1 MELLFLKICVA
12 SLVSI
17 TRYGVLN
24 KQNLVNEARLLF
36 IDIETS
42 PIIGYTWGL
51 YEQNVIERIKTF
63 TILSVAYK
71 WFNERTQV
79 LACDSMTEKELLKK
93 TQMLLSAADIVIAHN
108 GDSFDIKKLN
118 ARFIIN
124 KIPLPS
130 PYRTIDTK
138 KAAKAIGAFDS
149 NSLNNLGI
157 DLDEGEKIK
166 HRGFDMWLG
175 CMAGIQKDWNY
186 MKRYNK
192 RDVDLLK
199 KVYLRL
205 RPSIKNHPSLAA
217 YLSDK
222 SCPKCGSNRIQERG
236 IMVTQ
241 TMHYQR
247 YQCQNCGGWSKSPFS
262 QMVDGKLKVAAK
274 KATIMSNV

>member
-24 KQNLVNEARLLF
+24 KPQVVNEARILL

-71 WFNERTQV
+71 WLNSKTEV
-79 LACDSMTEKELLKK
+79 LACDVLTEKALLLKINA
-93 TQMLLSAADIVIAHN
+93 LLSEADIVIAHN
-108 GDSFDIKKLN
+108 GDSFDVKKLN
-118 ARFIIN
+118 TRFIIN
-124 KIPLPS
+124 KIPLPP

-138 KAAKAIGAFDS
+138 KAARSIGAFDS

-157 DLDEGEKIK
+157 DLGEGEKIK
-166 HRGFDMWLG
+166 HRGFDMWKG
-175 CMAGIQKDWNY
+175 CMAGVQKDWDD

-192 RDVDLLK
+192 QDVDLLK
-199 KVYLRL
+199 KIYLRL
-205 RPSIKNHPSLAA
+205 RPNIKNHPSLSVFSPMKA
-217 YLSDK
+217 
-222 SCPKCGSNRIQERG
+222 CPKCGSDNIIKNG
-236 IMVTQ
+236 NCLTQ
-241 TMHYQR
+241 TMMYQR
-247 YQCQNCGGWSKSPFS
+247 YQCKECLGWSKSPMEKKS
-262 QMVDGKLKVAAK
+262 GETQAK
-274 KATIMSNV
+274 PKRLTVMSSA